1 MKKELVL
8 LQRQIDIAKSVAL
21 TIKYILAVNLVE
33 YSFLFEDKRVAMLH
47 SKSRLTKCLETFIEI
62 DDFCFNKTKITN
74 NQCHCW
80 FYIAGTKNT
89 HEKIEYYKW
98 FTEIHSEKKYKYCRC
113 RRDTEFLQQLLQK
126 LSEGYDRREKLRKLN
141 Q

>member
-8 LQRQIDIAKSVAL
+8 LQRQIDIAKSIAL

-80 FYIAGTKNT
+80 FYVAGTKNT

-98 FTEIHSEKKYKYCRC
+98 FTEIHLEKKYRYCRC
-113 RRDTEFLQQLLQK
+113 RRDTDFLQQLLQK
-126 LSEGYDRREKLRKLN
+126 LSEGYDRRENLRKLN

>member
-8 LQRQIDIAKSVAL
+8 LQRQIDIAKSIAL

-47 SKSRLTKCLETFIEI
+47 SKSRLTKCLETFIEK

-74 NQCHCW
+74 NQCHC
-80 FYIAGTKNT
+80 
-89 HEKIEYYKW
+89 
-98 FTEIHSEKKYKYCRC
+98 
-113 RRDTEFLQQLLQK
+113 
-126 LSEGYDRREKLRKLN
+126 
-141 Q
+141 